1 MSWIAVQSL
10 CSFTP
15 FHKLNP
21 FHFIIHFIHII
32 IHHPSAFITYN
43 ISPIFQKHSIFM
55 IKVLYRN
62 ILQLSRHS
70 AADQPFCSQTVFPQL
85 QILKAS
91 TSRHQNC
98 NKVTQCIH
106 ESKASRRLWRLF
118 QRWAE
123 KTKITKIK

>member
-1 MSWIAVQSL
+1 MSWIAGQFL

-32 IHHPSAFITYN
+32 IHHPFSFIPHN
-43 ISPIFQKHSIFM
+43 ISPILQKHSIFM
-55 IKVLYRN
+55 IKVFYRN
-62 ILQLSRHS
+62 ILQLSGHS
-70 AADQPFCSQTVFPQL
+70 AADQPFCSPLVFPQL

-91 TSRHQNC
+91 TSRHQNY

-106 ESKASRRLWRLF
+106 ESKASRKLWRFL

-123 KTKITKIK
+123 KTKATKIK